1 MVPFVIHPVSMLTG
15 FAAIIPADSEPIRN
29 STRSGTV
36 ETVQSG
42 STGTIEI
49 TISGRIH
56 ACRTGTCSFYLNE
69 DRIFCTSLDF
79 PLKSMHSLICAKQM
93 TVCGRLKAE
102 GGNKKK
108 VIIVFLVV

>member
-1 MVPFVIHPVSMLTG
+1 MLTG
-15 FAAIIPADSEPIRN
+15 FAAIIPADSEAIRN

-36 ETVQSG
+36 ETVQN
-42 STGTIEI
+42 GTIEI

-56 ACRTGTCSFYLNE
+56 AYRTGTCSFYLNE
-69 DRIFCTSLDF
+69 DRIFCTSLGSS
-79 PLKSMHSLICAKQM
+79 LKSMHSLCAKKM

-108 VIIVFLVV
+108 VSLCFWLYNISS

>member
-1 MVPFVIHPVSMLTG
+1 MIHPVSMLTG
-15 FAAIIPADSEPIRN
+15 FAAIIPADSEPIRI
-29 STRSGTV
+29 STHSGTV
-36 ETVQSG
+36 ETVQ
-42 STGTIEI
+42 IEI

-108 VIIVFLVV
+108 EIIVFLVV